1 MTYLTLQQVLQ
12 QHFPEYERTHKLP
25 LYQLKGVSALMKCR
39 TAIMGGHA
47 LYCEKGHLNGYWYN
61 SCGHR
66 SCPQC
71 GALKKEKWL
80 RKVDSFLLDSPHHH
94 WVFTLPH
101 ALHDIWFYN
110 RELCQK
116 LLFDSVRKTLQVLSA
131 DKQYLRAK
139 FGGILSLHT
148 WARNLTFHPHIH
160 CLIAHGGLLDNNWVE
175 PKRKVM
181 FPAKVMMQ
189 LFRGKYLAGL
199 KRLFSKG
206 EVKLPIDMTK
216 TQFLSLM
223 NKWGRL
229 NWVVHCAKRY
239 EHGKGVI
246 KYLARYIRGGA
257 IKNSQLLKCSS
268 ERVQYRYWSH
278 ERQKV
283 ERISLSPS
291 DFIERVLS
299 HIALARKQQYHF
311 IGLYHNRSRR
321 LLTQARACLSQAP
334 IEAVADIQWEEY
346 LGELGNQL
354 CCEQCGGQVMT
365 LRKLSQLECNFLK
378 ETLAVQ

>member
-1 MTYLTLQQVLQ
+1 L
-12 QHFPEYERTHKLP
+12 
-25 LYQLKGVSALMKCR
+25 G
-39 TAIMGGHA
+39 
-47 LYCEKGHLNGYWYN
+47 
-61 SCGHR
+61 
-66 SCPQC
+66 
-71 GALKKEKWL
+71 
-80 RKVDSFLLDSPHHH
+80 
-94 WVFTLPH
+94 
-101 ALHDIWFYN
+101 
-110 RELCQK
+110 QK
-116 LLFDSVRKTLQVLSA
+116 PNV
-131 DKQYLRAK
+131 
-139 FGGILSLHT
+139 
-148 WARNLTFHPHIH
+148 H